1 MPTVTVE
8 VDIDDVLDDLSD
20 KELEQELERRRR
32 RQGGGGSGASPHP
45 WTNAAI
51 ADDLRTAFYARN
63 GSRFEALLAVLDPPR
78 SNSFPARAA
87 IVAFADQGG
96 ARAVQDAARDG

>member
-1 MPTVTVE
+1 MPTVTVG
-8 VDIDDVLDDLSD
+8 VDVDDVLDDLSD
-20 KELEQELERRRR
+20 KELEQELERRLRR
-32 RQGGGGSGASPHP
+32 RGGGIGSAPHP

-51 ADDLRTAFYARN
+51 ADDLRTAFYARDA
-63 GSRFEALLAVLDPPR
+63 SRFEALLAVLDPPR